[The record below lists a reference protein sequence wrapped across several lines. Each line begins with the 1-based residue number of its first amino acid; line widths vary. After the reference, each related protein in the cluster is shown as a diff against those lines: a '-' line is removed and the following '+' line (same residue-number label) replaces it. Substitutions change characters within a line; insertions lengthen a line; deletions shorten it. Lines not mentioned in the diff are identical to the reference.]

1 MIPRELRLPPEH
13 LYPSHEWGIVEE
25 AFTQGW
31 MGNAETIFA
40 LANGFLGI
48 RGTFEE
54 GRPAIERGTFCNGFH
69 ETWPIVHAEEAYG
82 FARTGQTIVN
92 VPDATL
98 LKLYVDDE
106 PLYLPTARL
115 PEYRRELDFREGVLR
130 RDLTWS
136 SPGGKQV
143 RVSSRRLVSLDTRHL
158 GAISYEVT
166 LDTDAP
172 VVISSQVLNREDAYA
187 QDEPKG
193 SGPDPRRSRAFE
205 HRVLNAREH
214 VEEAHRLVT
223 GYRTTNS
230 RMTLGVGVDHVI
242 ETDNPWRA
250 QRSWSPDVGK
260 VVFTIDARANVPI
273 RITKFFTYHTSR
285 SVPPAELVDRA
296 MRVLDRGM
304 RDGYGALETSQR
316 AYLERFW
323 ERADVVVDGPPRVQ
337 QAIRWNIFQL
347 CQASARAETTG
358 IPAKG
363 LTGQAYEGHYF
374 WDTEVYVAPFLTYT
388 EPRITRN
395 LLRFRHS
402 MLDLARERAEE
413 LSESGALFPWRT
425 INGEEASSYYAAG
438 TAQYHIDADIAYA
451 IKRYVD
457 VRGDHGLL
465 AEVGAEILVETA
477 RLWVD
482 LGFFSPET
490 GAFHVHGVTGPDEYT
505 TVVNDNAFTNLMARA
520 NLRYAAEV
528 VPWLE
533 QEDPSAYAHLVH
545 VTGLKRSE
553 VERWQTAADAMY
565 IPYDVDRGIHPQDEN
580 FLEKEIWDFAGTP
593 KDRYPL
599 LLNYHP
605 LVIYRHQVI
614 KQADVVLA
622 MVLLSDEF
630 SLEQKQRNFDY
641 YDPLTTGDSSLSACV
656 QSILAAEIGYEDKA
670 LEYFQYAVLMDL
682 ADVAGNVVDGAHVA
696 STGGV
701 WMALIYGFGGMRDL
715 HGELSF
721 DPRLPSAW
729 NRLRFN
735 LRFRDRQLVV
745 DLDHETFCF
754 ELLEGDP
761 LTITVRGEEVELA
774 GGEPARIPA
783 GEHPVDRVRDTD
795 GGGRIRIVTQ
805 REPAAVAADEPD
817 AELAGPPGEAAGGD
831 VTGATERTGSEAVA
845 RHVLPPDQ
853 LDAERDH
860 AAEETAE
867 DRADDR

>member
-13 LYPSHEWGIVEE
+13 LYPPAEWGIVERGFSE
-25 AFTQGW
+25 RW

-40 LANGFLGI
+40 LANGFLGV

-115 PEYRRELDFREGVLR
+115 TEYRRELDFRDGILH
-130 RDLTWS
+130 RDLVWA
-136 SPGGKQV
+136 SPAGKKVQV
-143 RVSSRRLVSLDTRHL
+143 RSRRLISLTSRHL
-158 GAISYEVT
+158 GAITYEVT
-166 LDTDAP
+166 IDEDAP
-172 VVISSQVLNREDAYA
+172 VVISSQLLNREDAHA
-187 QDEPKG
+187 EDEP
-193 SGPDPRRSRAFE
+193 SGNGMDDPRRSRGFG
-205 HRVLNAREH
+205 HRVLNAVEH
-214 VEEAHRLVT
+214 FDDAHRLVT

-242 ETDNPWRA
+242 ETDNPWSAR
-250 QRSWSPDVGK
+250 RTWSPDHGK

-285 SVPPAELVDRA
+285 SVPPAELVDRS
-296 MRVLDRGM
+296 MRALDRATREGA
-304 RDGYGALETSQR
+304 GALESSQR
-316 AYLERFW
+316 SFLEYFW
-323 ERADVVVDGPPRVQ
+323 QRADVVVDGPRRIQ
-337 QAIRWNIFQL
+337 QAIRWNLFQL
-347 CQASARAETTG
+347 CQAAARAETTG

-374 WDTEVYVAPFLTYT
+374 WDTEIYVAPFLTYT
-388 EPRITRN
+388 EPRISRN

-457 VRGDHGLL
+457 VRGDRILL

-482 LGFFSPET
+482 LGFFSPAD
-490 GAFHVHGVTGPDEYT
+490 GQFHIHGVTGPDEYT
-505 TVVNDNAFTNLMARA
+505 TVVNDNTFTNLMARA
-520 NLRYAAEV
+520 NLRYAAEE
-528 VPWLE
+528 VPKLRE
-533 QEDPSAYAHLVH
+533 EAPDAYEHLVH
-545 VTGLKRSE
+545 ATRLDLSE
-553 VERWQTAADAMY
+553 IERWKAAADAMH
-565 IPYDVDRGIHPQDEN
+565 IPYDEERGIHPQDAN
-580 FLEKEIWDFAGTP
+580 FLEKEVWDFAGTP

-599 LLNYHP
+599 LLHFHP

-630 SLEQKQRNFDY
+630 SLEQKRRNFEY

-656 QSILAAEIGYEDKA
+656 QAILAAEIGYEDKA

-682 ADVAGNVVDGAHVA
+682 ADVAGNVVDGAHIA

-701 WMALIYGFGGMRDL
+701 WMALTYGFGGMRDQ
-715 HGELSF
+715 HGRLSF
-721 DPRLPSAW
+721 DPRLPTAW
-729 NRLRFN
+729 RSLRFN
-735 LRFRDRQLVV
+735 LRFQDRQLVV
-745 DLDHETFCF
+745 EITHEHFRV
-754 ELLEGDP
+754 ELTEGEP
-761 LTITVRGEEVELA
+761 LTIEVRGRELTLELGEPTELDPGELPVEVLED
-774 GGEPARIPA
+774 GGEPTI
-783 GEHPVDRVRDTD
+783 RVLT
-795 GGGRIRIVTQ
+795 T
-805 REPAAVAADEPD
+805 P
-817 AELAGPPGEAAGGD
+817 AGGD
-831 VTGATERTGSEAVA
+831 AAVPGQTAAPPTDGPAVRPPADARDVAPPERMA
-845 RHVLPPDQ
+845 RS
-853 LDAERDH
+853 
-860 AAEETAE
+860 
-867 DRADDR
+867 DREG